1 MKRNIIT
8 YFSLF
13 SSFLVFFSLFLSF
26 SYCLP
31 YFHFHRTSSF
41 PTPYP
46 LLQISLKKS
55 CFKNSYILFHLFFSV
70 SLFSNTYLKVTE
82 VRFFKN
88 YCYRVQ
94 SSSFT
99 KFQSSLK
106 SSIPPHPR
114 NLLEYFQ
121 TPSTTPFTNPTT
133 IAHPSLHPNCLDQ
146 ANKSGCQANPS
157 STTSSCL
164 NQFELFRVTWRT
176 LLLSN
181 IEGNRV
187 RGKKIERERAGR
199 VTEATACRDFPACI
213 ILRYQSG
220 VTKAATSAWY
230 RRQGDEYHCAA

>member
-1 MKRNIIT
+1 MLPFSPYII
-8 YFSLF
+8 FSNHLSASPNFLKKELLQKFLHSF
-13 SSFLVFFSLFLSF
+13 SPLLSFFFLFL
-26 SYCLP
+26 
-31 YFHFHRTSSF
+31 
-41 PTPYP
+41 
-46 LLQISLKKS
+46 
-55 CFKNSYILFHLFFSV
+55 SV
-70 SLFSNTYLKVTE
+70 SLFANTYLKVTE

-88 YCYRVQ
+88 YCYRVE

-99 KFQSSLK
+99 KFHGSLK
-106 SSIPPHPR
+106 SSIPPPPR
-114 NLLEYFQ
+114 NLLELFQ
-121 TPSTTPFTNPTT
+121 TPSTTPFINPIT
-133 IAHPSLHPNCLDQ
+133 IAHPTLHPNCLDQ

-176 LLLSN
+176 LLPSN

-230 RRQGDEYHCAA
+230 RR

>member
-1 MKRNIIT
+1 MPPLFP
-8 YFSLF
+8 FSPYI
-13 SSFLVFFSLFLSF
+13 FFSNPLSASPNFFIKGILQKFLHSFSPLLSFFFLFL
-26 SYCLP
+26 
-31 YFHFHRTSSF
+31 
-41 PTPYP
+41 
-46 LLQISLKKS
+46 
-55 CFKNSYILFHLFFSV
+55 SV
-70 SLFSNTYLKVTE
+70 SLFPDTHLKVTE

-88 YCYRVQ
+88 YRHRVQ
-94 SSSFT
+94 SSSHT
-99 KFQSSLK
+99 KYHGSLK
-106 SSIPPHPR
+106 SSISPPPR
-114 NLLEYFQ
+114 NLVELFQ

-133 IAHPSLHPNCLDQ
+133 TAHPSLHRNCLDQ

-176 LLLSN
+176 LLPSN

-230 RRQGDEYHCAA
+230 RR